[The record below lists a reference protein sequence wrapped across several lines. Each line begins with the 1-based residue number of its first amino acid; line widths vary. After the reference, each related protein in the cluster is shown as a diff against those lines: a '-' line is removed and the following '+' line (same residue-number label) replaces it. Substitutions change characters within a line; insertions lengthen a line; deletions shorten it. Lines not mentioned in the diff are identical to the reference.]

1 MKLYHNQLSPNARR
15 VLLTAAYL
23 ELRLD
28 EQVIDVA
35 NGEHKSPDYLALNP
49 NGMIPTLVDGPLTLW
64 ESRAIIQYL
73 ASKKPASGL
82 LGRDEADRADIT
94 RWLTW
99 DAAHLSPPVGTLIF
113 ETLFKPMLGLGAP
126 NPEAIQR
133 ATGEVRRFFAVLD
146 ASLMG
151 RTHLAGGGLTIADL
165 GTAATLTYAE
175 RLQLPVAGFANLA
188 PWLGRIAALPGWK
201 SAYDLLPGQRLKH
214 YV

>member
-1 MKLYHNQLSPNARR
+1 MKLYHNPLSPNARR

-23 ELRLD
+23 GLRLD

-73 ASKKPASGL
+73 ASKKPESGL
-82 LGRDEADRADIT
+82 LGRNEADRADIT

-126 NPEAIQR
+126 NQEAIQR

-146 ASLMG
+146 ASLIG
-151 RTHLAGGGLTIADL
+151 RTHMAGGGLTIADL

-188 PWLGRIAALPGWK
+188 PWLGRIAALEAWQKTQPT
-201 SAYDLLPGQRLKH
+201 L
-214 YV
+214 

>member
-1 MKLYHNQLSPNARR
+1 MKLYHNPLSPNARR

-23 ELRLD
+23 GLRLD

-35 NGEHKSPDYLALNP
+35 KGEHKSPDYLALNP

-73 ASKKPASGL
+73 AAQRPASGL
-82 LGRDEADRADIT
+82 LGRNEADRAEIT

-113 ETLFKPMLGLGAP
+113 ETLFKPMLGLGAADP
-126 NPEAIQR
+126 DAIHR

-146 ASLMG
+146 ASLIG
-151 RTHLAGGGLTIADL
+151 KSYLVGKGLTIADL
-165 GTAATLTYAE
+165 GTAATLTYAGP
-175 RLQLPVAGFANLA
+175 LQLPVAGFANLA
-188 PWLGRIAALPGWK
+188 PWFERVASLDAWQKTQPAI
-201 SAYDLLPGQRLKH
+201 
-214 YV
+214 

>member
-1 MKLYHNQLSPNARR
+1 MKLYHNPLSPNARR

-23 ELRLD
+23 GLRLD

-35 NGEHKSPDYLALNP
+35 KGEHKSPDYLALNP

-73 ASKKPASGL
+73 ASKKPESGL
-82 LGRDEADRADIT
+82 LGRNEADRADIT

-113 ETLFKPMLGLGAP
+113 ETLFKPMLGLGTP
-126 NPEAIQR
+126 SQEAIQR

-146 ASLMG
+146 AGLAG
-151 RTHLAGGGLTIADL
+151 RTHLTGGGLTIADL

-188 PWLGRIAALPGWK
+188 PWLGRIAALEAWQKTHP
-201 SAYDLLPGQRLKH
+201 AL
-214 YV
+214 

>member
-1 MKLYHNQLSPNARR
+1 MKLYHNPLSPNARR

-73 ASKKPASGL
+73 ASKKPESGL
-82 LGRDEADRADIT
+82 LGRNEADRADIT

-126 NPEAIQR
+126 NGEAIQR

-188 PWLGRIAALPGWK
+188 PWLGRIAALDAWK
-201 SAYDLLPGQRLKH
+201 KTQPAL
-214 YV
+214 